1 MENTTSWCGYKWLLQ
16 ERWGQVHSEKNYMWY
31 DPSAISV
38 LENGD
43 LKLDTKY
50 NPKEFDG
57 FTSNIGVGLV
67 SCTEKFGYG
76 TFLLEAKLPKGKFLW
91 PAFWMYA
98 WESWPPE
105 IDIFEA
111 YSNGR
116 GSYLNFNLDIL
127 IGRLWKVETNIHLGE
142 VPDNYNIGAQSG
154 NMGMINPVDNF
165 IEYKLDWS
173 EKFVKFYYNKRL
185 VRTITDPSVLN
196 QLKGTTMNVIINN
209 GIQDK
214 YNTKSKDTSEMIVRN
229 FKYEPIK
236 PITVKPNE
244 R

>member
-1 MENTTSWCGYKWLLQ
+1 
-16 ERWGQVHSEKNYMWY
+16 
-31 DPSAISV
+31 
-38 LENGD
+38 
-43 LKLDTKY
+43 
-50 NPKEFDG
+50 
-57 FTSNIGVGLV
+57 
-67 SCTEKFGYG
+67 
-76 TFLLEAKLPKGKFLW
+76 
-91 PAFWMYA
+91 
-98 WESWPPE
+98 
-105 IDIFEA
+105 
-111 YSNGR
+111 
-116 GSYLNFNLDIL
+116 
-127 IGRLWKVETNIHLGE
+127 
-142 VPDNYNIGAQSG
+142 
-154 NMGMINPVDNF
+154 MINPVDNF

-173 EKFVKFYYNKRL
+173 EKFVKFYYNKRF

>member
-1 MENTTSWCGYKWLLQ
+1 MFEWCGYQWEPQ
-16 ERWGQVHSEKNYMWY
+16 ERWGQVHPEKNYMWY
-31 DPSAISV
+31 DPSAVSI

-50 NPKEFDG
+50 NPKGFDG
-57 FTSNIGVGLV
+57 FTSNIGIGLV

-76 TFLLEAKLPKGKFLW
+76 TFTLEAKLPKGKHLW

-105 IDIFEA
+105 IDIFEG

-116 GSYLNFNLDIL
+116 GSYFNFNLDML
-127 IGRLWKVETNIHLGE
+127 IGRFWKVNTNIHLGKT
-142 VPDNYNIGAQSG
+142 PNNYDIGAKSG
-154 NMGMINPVDNF
+154 NMGMIDPVKNF
-165 IEYKLDWS
+165 IEYKVEWFENS
-173 EKFVKFYYNKRL
+173 INFYYNKRL
-185 VRTITDPSVLN
+185 VRTITDPSVLD

-209 GIQDK
+209 GIQEK

-229 FKYEPIK
+229 FKYEPI
-236 PITVKPNE
+236 TVKPNE
-244 R
+244 K